1 MRAIVPNFFLLEKY
15 LNYCLDIPLC
25 ACLFSCA
32 YAIIFAMKRIKS
44 TSHAVFALAMVA
56 VSFAALASA
65 DAVKNSMR
73 SPELKD
79 VRLEGW
85 LGTKM
90 DRFIERRLVEP
101 FMRGQI
107 FDEARQ
113 AFEFRDDDVAK
124 VGGLWQFQDADGYL
138 R

>member
-1 MRAIVPNFFLLEKY
+1 M
-15 LNYCLDIPLC
+15 
-25 ACLFSCA
+25 SCR
-32 YAIIFAMKRIKS
+32 FA
-44 TSHAVFALAMVA
+44 FATAA

-65 DAVKNSMR
+65 DAVKDSMR
-73 SPELKD
+73 SPELRD

-85 LGTKM
+85 LGAKM
-90 DRFIERRLVEP
+90 DRFIERRLVDP

-113 AFEFRDDDVAK
+113 TFEFRDDDVAK